1 MKAAPSE
8 HRPSAFSTRW
18 LIIERTGMGQNWGD
32 PPGRAAVSGTGGV
45 EAAEIARL
53 NYRVGALVVIS
64 FGALNAL
71 LIVLAVRGG

>member
-1 MKAAPSE
+1 
-8 HRPSAFSTRW
+8 
-18 LIIERTGMGQNWGD
+18 
-32 PPGRAAVSGTGGV
+32 V

-64 FGALNAL
+64 FGALHAL

>member
-1 MKAAPSE
+1 
-8 HRPSAFSTRW
+8 
-18 LIIERTGMGQNWGD
+18 
-32 PPGRAAVSGTGGV
+32 V